1 MFSRIGSH
9 NGYGCLWIATQS
21 CWKGCRA
28 DGSME
33 EWHRRIPGFR
43 VKSWTCQHL
52 YTSAKRKVTRER
64 SKGTNHI
71 PGCMFL
77 KILEIRTHISR
88 EFWLSPSETMAAFH
102 QVWIWHWIEAWK
114 QPWIHIMCSGVAL
127 EVKDEKGDPSHVVR
141 LMFQITQKIVYIFE
155 HLVYTALS
163 LFGLLILEDQL
174 DYIILTG
181 ADMVCH
187 AMWHHCTKWL
197 HIGLSFRA
205 WPRGFGAVK
214 RCRPHLLL
222 SKQKA
227 KEVRGWMQRCAR
239 VLF

>member
-1 MFSRIGSH
+1 
-9 NGYGCLWIATQS
+9 
-21 CWKGCRA
+21 
-28 DGSME
+28 
-33 EWHRRIPGFR
+33 
-43 VKSWTCQHL
+43 
-52 YTSAKRKVTRER
+52 
-64 SKGTNHI
+64 
-71 PGCMFL
+71 
-77 KILEIRTHISR
+77 
-88 EFWLSPSETMAAFH
+88 
-102 QVWIWHWIEAWK
+102 
-114 QPWIHIMCSGVAL
+114 MCSGVAL

-155 HLVYTALS
+155 HLVNTALS

-227 KEVRGWMQRCAR
+227 KEVRG
-239 VLF
+239 